1 MDYIA
6 GIDIGCK
13 STKAVVLDESRRV
26 CGTAL
31 LKTRP
36 DFPGVAKE
44 ALEKAVAQA
53 GGHLEDVKY
62 VATTGLGRYN
72 IPFRDLQITEITCAA
87 RGAAFQFPNTKCVL
101 DIGGQSTRAIKLREG
116 GKVKEFKSNDKCAA
130 GSGGFLERAAVYLE
144 IPLEQ
149 LGPLSMSA
157 QNPQMISSVC
167 AVLAESEIINK
178 VSEGHGVEN
187 IIRGIHDSL
196 ASRSKG
202 LLSRVGLEGEVTFV
216 GGVAR
221 QSGMV
226 EALKKAIG
234 HPVNVGDEPDL
245 VTALGAALL
254 AFQRFQKLSKAPGGN
269 GAERGDKE
277 SESGASVAE
286 HHEHVSNRS

>member
-1 MDYIA
+1 MAYVA
-6 GIDIGCK
+6 GIDVGCRT
-13 STKAVVLDESRRV
+13 TKAVLLDDERRI

-44 ALEKAVAQA
+44 ALERALAKT

-72 IPFRDLQITEITCAA
+72 IPFRNLQITDITCAA
-87 RGAAFQFPNTKCVL
+87 RGAEFLYPNTKCVL
-101 DIGGQSTRAIKLREG
+101 DVGGQSTRAIRLREH

-130 GSGGFLERAAVYLE
+130 GSGGFLERAAHYLE

-149 LGPLSMSA
+149 LGTLSMA
-157 QNPQMISSVC
+157 AEKPQTISSVC
-167 AVLAESEIINK
+167 AVLAESEIINH
-178 VSEGHGVEN
+178 VSEGQSVEN
-187 IIRGIHDSL
+187 IIRGIHNSL

-221 QSGMV
+221 QRGMV
-226 EALKKAIG
+226 EALKQAIG
-234 HPVNVGDEPDL
+234 QPVNVSDEPDL

-254 AFQRFQKLSKAPGGN
+254 AFQRFRKLTGPSAQPDRDRKSQEA
-269 GAERGDKE
+269 
-277 SESGASVAE
+277 VAAA
-286 HHEHVSNRS
+286 